1 MLGDRAVRRTY
12 SGHTAAVRDIKF
24 SNDGSR
30 FVSAGYDRFIRLW
43 DTETG
48 QCINTFT
55 NRKMPYCCTFYPE
68 DNDMMLAGCSDN
80 RVCST
85 TPIYITLTTT
95 SICIERS
102 YYHM

>member
-1 MLGDRAVRRTY
+1 
-12 SGHTAAVRDIKF
+12 VRDIKF

-80 RVCST
+80 RVCSMHT
-85 TPIYITLTTT
+85 ITML
-95 SICIERS
+95 EE
-102 YYHM
+102 YNGHMQTVFIALSALYR